1 MHHGITSTNPLKNG
15 VITQISIYLSKGTD
29 SVYGITIDPDL
40 SVLARNWIGSY
51 KNSWGLSISN
61 GCFHNMMTNNGPPEC
76 LFYEKFESG
85 DIMTIRIDLTHGG
98 TLEYF
103 KNERYLGMMTSGFK
117 KYGK

>member
-1 MHHGITSTNPLKNG
+1 ML
-15 VITQISIYLSKGTD
+15 
-29 SVYGITIDPDL
+29 
-40 SVLARNWIGSY
+40 
-51 KNSWGLSISN
+51 
-61 GCFHNMMTNNGPPEC
+61 TNNGPAEC